1 METWERKSKNRKG
14 KKKFNTHTHTQEN
27 PPACKAH
34 ADTGKYKWD
43 NEEHDEF
50 VSGTGRQ
57 KKITEHGTNKLKA
70 RKKKPRLSQLAGAES
85 FLFCIFC
92 FFIHGRTKSD
102 MKSKRNVTGE
112 ESRRAMQ
119 LVGVYDMSIYLQD
132 ASSECA
138 VQCQEKEHKKRH

>member
-1 METWERKSKNRKG
+1 
-14 KKKFNTHTHTQEN
+14 
-27 PPACKAH
+27 
-34 ADTGKYKWD
+34 
-43 NEEHDEF
+43 
-50 VSGTGRQ
+50 
-57 KKITEHGTNKLKA
+57 
-70 RKKKPRLSQLAGAES
+70 
-85 FLFCIFC
+85 
-92 FFIHGRTKSD
+92 